1 MSEKSNMITD
11 NLYTILP
18 VVFVVCC
25 LIGYWFMFPQDP
37 TPTSNNMNTT
47 EATVESVQ
55 TISTPASGTAENTNA
70 EIGTTPN

>member
-1 MSEKSNMITD
+1 MNEESNMITD

-18 VVFVVCC
+18 VVFVVCF
-25 LIGYWFMFPQDP
+25 LIGYWFLSPQGP
-37 TPTSNNMNTT
+37 TPTSNNVNTT

-55 TISTPASGTAENTNA
+55 TISTPASETVENTNT